1 MAEKKVLWLTG
12 QKDYEDRLTGALI
25 DADQVYDAVYIESQG
40 IRVWVE
46 ISGDTEIKIPEII
59 IWEDEEYKSLKDMDS
74 NDMRD
79 YLDSLV
85 GQEGK
90 EMSEEYTASGNY
102 LVFDYYNNEFANL
115 SDWVTVKAYGYI
127 CNSNYK
133 TITLDTDNEYGYNE
147 EYELE
152 ITDSYNLD
160 YLHGNSTNF
169 EYGGMGEHAKL
180 HKVIIDG
187 DENDNRIL
195 WHEWSQWQG
204 SELDSGCLL
213 TVDEA
218 LDRLENHP
226 ELEEIT
232 VWLGVIED
240 AENK

>member
-25 DADQVYDAVYIESQG
+25 DADEVYDAVYVIFIRTWDNVSCDTKIE
-40 IRVWVE
+40 
-46 ISGDTEIKIPEII
+46 IPEKI
-59 IWEDEEYKSLKDMDS
+59 IWEDEEYNRLRDMSEHDL
-74 NDMRD
+74 MA

-85 GQEGK
+85 GQEG
-90 EMSEEYTASGNY
+90 EYIINDYAQVGDY
-102 LVFDYYNNEFANL
+102 LVFDYENYEFCSLN
-115 SDWVTVKAYGYI
+115 DWDTFKAYDYF
-127 CNSNYK
+127 CNSNSK
-133 TITLDTDNEYGYNE
+133 TIYLESDEYGYNE